1 MGAHHTCTGHTFLRR
16 FYVSDAEAATH
27 ARLMTSVRSWLICLI
42 VKTGQIA
49 MSIDPT
55 GSWGTE
61 ELEALNPSEGFSL
74 LSIHS

>member
-16 FYVSDAEAATH
+16 FYVSDTEAATH

-42 VKTGQIA
+42 VKTGHIA

-55 GSWGTE
+55 GS
-61 ELEALNPSEGFSL
+61 
-74 LSIHS
+74 